1 MQLSI
6 YPFTDQLEP
15 EAVKFLKTHL
25 KPIQVPKGNLLFYQ
39 GDICGDI
46 LWLTKG
52 KVRLYAQAE
61 GIEEITLYTLKP
73 GEQCIVNTASLLSQ
87 TQAIASAETV
97 TDIEGY
103 LIDMQSIKQLA
114 KLSDIYQD
122 YLFSLYQ
129 LRFTSLATLINDIK
143 FKRLDERILDWLNK
157 QNVLAQDSFII
168 ETTHEFIANE
178 LGSSRVVIS
187 RLLKELEQQG
197 KVVLHRGKIELIKH

>member
-15 EAVKFLKTHL
+15 EAVKFLETNL

-39 GDICGDI
+39 GDVCGDV

-52 KVRLYAQAE
+52 NVRLYAQAE
-61 GIEEITLYTLKP
+61 GIEEITLYTLQP

-103 LIDMQSIKQLA
+103 LIDVKSIK
-114 KLSDIYQD
+114 KLSKISDVYQD

-129 LRFTSLATLINDIK
+129 LRFSSLANLINDIK
-143 FKRLDERILDWLNK
+143 FKRLDERILNWLQK
-157 QNVLAQDSFII
+157 QDAKVI
-168 ETTHEFIANE
+168 ETTHEFIGNE

-197 KVVLHRGKIELIKH
+197 KVIHHRGKIELI

>member
-1 MQLSI
+1 MKLSI
-6 YPFTDQLEP
+6 YPFNDQLEP
-15 EAVKFLKTHL
+15 EAITFLETHL

-39 GDICGDI
+39 GDVCGDI

-61 GIEEITLYTLKP
+61 GIEEITLYTLQP

-103 LIDMQSIKQLA
+103 LIDVESIKKLA
-114 KLSDIYQD
+114 KISDVYQD

-129 LRFTSLATLINDIK
+129 LRFTSLANLINDIK
-143 FKRLDERILDWLNK
+143 FKRLDERILDWLQK
-157 QNVLAQDSFII
+157 QDEKII

-178 LGSSRVVIS
+178 LGSSRVVVS

-197 KVVLHRGKIELIKH
+197 KVILHRGKIELI

>member
-1 MQLSI
+1 MKLSI
-6 YPFTDQLEP
+6 YPFTNQLEP
-15 EAVKFLKTHL
+15 EAIKFLKTHL

-39 GDICGDI
+39 GDICSDI

-61 GIEEITLYTLKP
+61 GIEEITLYTLQP

-103 LIDMQSIKQLA
+103 LIDVGSIKKLA
-114 KLSDIYQD
+114 KISDVYQD

-129 LRFTSLATLINDIK
+129 LRFTSLANLINDIK
-143 FKRLDERILDWLNK
+143 FKRLDERILDWLQK
-157 QNVLAQDSFII
+157 QDSKII
-168 ETTHEFIANE
+168 KTTHEFIANE

-197 KVVLHRGKIELIKH
+197 KVILHRGKIERI

>member
-1 MQLSI
+1 MKLSI
-6 YPFTDQLEP
+6 YPFNDQLEP
-15 EAVKFLKTHL
+15 EAVKFLEIHL
-25 KPIQVPKGNLLFYQ
+25 KAIQVPKGNLLFYQ
-39 GDICGDI
+39 GDVCGDI

-61 GIEEITLYTLKP
+61 GIEEITLYTLQP

-87 TQAIASAETV
+87 TQSIASAETV

-103 LIDMQSIKQLA
+103 LIDMEKALRNSPKI
-114 KLSDIYQD
+114 SDVYQD

-129 LRFTSLATLINDIK
+129 LRFTSLANLINDIK
-143 FKRLDERILDWLNK
+143 FKRLDERILNWLQK
-157 QNVLAQDSFII
+157 QDGKII

-178 LGSSRVVIS
+178 LGSSRVVVS

-197 KVVLHRGKIELIKH
+197 KVILHRGKIELI

>member
-15 EAVKFLKTHL
+15 EAVKFLETHL

-61 GIEEITLYTLKP
+61 GIEEITLYTLQP

-103 LIDMQSIKQLA
+103 LIDVESIKKLA
-114 KLSDIYQD
+114 KISDVYQD

-129 LRFTSLATLINDIK
+129 LRFTSLANLINDIK
-143 FKRLDERILDWLNK
+143 FKRLDERILNWLQK
-157 QNVLAQDSFII
+157 QNGKMI

-187 RLLKELEQQG
+187 RLLKELEQQD
-197 KVVLHRGKIELIKH
+197 KVILHRGKIELL

>member
-15 EAVKFLKTHL
+15 EAVKFLETHL
-25 KPIQVPKGNLLFYQ
+25 NPVQVPKGNLLFYQ
-39 GDICGDI
+39 GDVCSDI

-61 GIEEITLYTLKP
+61 GIEEITLYTLQP

-103 LIDMQSIKQLA
+103 LIDVESIKKLA
-114 KLSDIYQD
+114 KISDVYQD

-129 LRFTSLATLINDIK
+129 LRFTSLANLINDIK
-143 FKRLDERILDWLNK
+143 FKRLDERILDWLQK
-157 QNVLAQDSFII
+157 QNSKLI

-178 LGSSRVVIS
+178 LGSSRVVVS
-187 RLLKELEQQG
+187 RLLKELEQQD
-197 KVVLHRGKIELIKH
+197 KVILHRGKIELL

>member
-1 MQLSI
+1 MQLST
-6 YPFTDQLEP
+6 YPFIDQLNP
-15 EAVKFLKTHL
+15 EALDFLKTQL
-25 KPIQVPKGNLLFYQ
+25 KPIKVPKDNLLFYQ
-39 GDICGDI
+39 GDICSDI

-52 KVRLYAQAE
+52 EVRLYAQAD

-87 TQAIASAETV
+87 TEAIATAETV

-103 LIDMQSIKQLA
+103 LIDVQSIKKLA
-114 KLSDIYQD
+114 RLSAVYQD

-129 LRFTSLATLINDIK
+129 LRFSSLANLINDIK
-143 FKRLDERILDWLNK
+143 FKRLDARILDWLK
-157 QNVLAQDSFII
+157 KQDSLLI

-187 RLLKELEQQG
+187 RLLKELEQ
-197 KVVLHRGKIELIKH
+197 KNKLILHRGKIELLKES

>member
-15 EAVKFLKTHL
+15 KAVKFLETHL
-25 KPIQVPKGNLLFYQ
+25 KPVQVPKGNLLFYQ
-39 GDICGDI
+39 GDVCSDI

-61 GIEEITLYTLKP
+61 GIEEITLYTLQP

-103 LIDMQSIKQLA
+103 LIDVKSIKKLA
-114 KLSDIYQD
+114 KISDVYQD

-129 LRFTSLATLINDIK
+129 LRFTSLANLINDIK
-143 FKRLDERILDWLNK
+143 FKRLDERILDWLQK
-157 QNVLAQDSFII
+157 QNSKLI

-178 LGSSRVVIS
+178 LGSSRVVVS

-197 KVVLHRGKIELIKH
+197 KVILHRGKIELL

>member
-39 GDICGDI
+39 GDVCGDI

-61 GIEEITLYTLKP
+61 GIEEITLYTLQP

-103 LIDMQSIKQLA
+103 LIEVESIKKLA
-114 KLSDIYQD
+114 KISDVYQD

-129 LRFTSLATLINDIK
+129 LRFTSLANLINDIK
-143 FKRLDERILDWLNK
+143 FKRLDERILDWLQK
-157 QNVLAQDSFII
+157 QDEKII

-178 LGSSRVVIS
+178 LGSSRVVVS

-197 KVVLHRGKIELIKH
+197 KVILHRGKIELI

>member
-15 EAVKFLKTHL
+15 EAVKFLETHL
-25 KPIQVPKGNLLFYQ
+25 KPVQVPKGNLLFYQ
-39 GDICGDI
+39 GDVCGDI

-52 KVRLYAQAE
+52 KVRLYAQAD
-61 GIEEITLYTLKP
+61 GIEEITLYTLQP
-73 GEQCIVNTASLLSQ
+73 GEQCIVNTASLLSR

-103 LIDMQSIKQLA
+103 LIDVKSIKKLA
-114 KLSDIYQD
+114 KISDVYQD

-129 LRFTSLATLINDIK
+129 LRFTSLANLINDIK
-143 FKRLDERILDWLNK
+143 FKRLDERILDWLQK
-157 QNVLAQDSFII
+157 QDTHMV

-178 LGSSRVVIS
+178 LGSSRVVVS
-187 RLLKELEQQG
+187 RLLKELEQQR
-197 KVVLHRGKIELIKH
+197 KVILHRGKIELIYGL

>member
-1 MQLSI
+1 MQLDT
-6 YPFTDQLEP
+6 YPFIDQLEP
-15 EAVKFLKTHL
+15 EAVKFLETHL

-39 GDICGDI
+39 GDVCGDI

-52 KVRLYAQAE
+52 KVRLYTQAD
-61 GIEEITLYTLKP
+61 GIEEITLYTLQP

-87 TQAIASAETV
+87 TQAIASAETI

-103 LIDMQSIKQLA
+103 LIDVESIKKLA
-114 KLSDIYQD
+114 KISDVYQD

-129 LRFTSLATLINDIK
+129 LRFTSLANLINDIK
-143 FKRLDERILDWLNK
+143 FKRLDERILDWLQK
-157 QNVLAQDSFII
+157 QDEKII

-187 RLLKELEQQG
+187 RLLKELEQQE
-197 KVVLHRGKIELIKH
+197 KVILHRGKIELI

>member
-1 MQLSI
+1 MQISI
-6 YPFTDQLEP
+6 PPFTDTLEP
-15 EAVKFLKTHL
+15 EALAFLEKHL
-25 KPIQVPKGNLLFYQ
+25 KPINVPKNNLLFYQ
-39 GDICGDI
+39 GDVCGDI

-61 GIEEITLYTLKP
+61 GIEEITLYTLEP

-103 LIDMQSIKQLA
+103 LIDMQSIKKLA
-114 KLSDIYQD
+114 KISDIYQD

-143 FKRLDERILDWLNK
+143 FKRLDERILDWLQK
-157 QNVLAQDSFII
+157 QNSTMI

-187 RLLKELEQQG
+187 RILKELEQQG
-197 KVVLHRGKIELIKH
+197 KVILHRGKIELL

>member
-39 GDICGDI
+39 GDVCGDI

-61 GIEEITLYTLKP
+61 GIEEITLYTLQP

-103 LIDMQSIKQLA
+103 LIDVESIKKLA
-114 KLSDIYQD
+114 KISDVYQD

-129 LRFTSLATLINDIK
+129 LRFTSLANLINDIK
-143 FKRLDERILDWLNK
+143 FKRLDERILDWLQK
-157 QNVLAQDSFII
+157 QDEKII

-178 LGSSRVVIS
+178 LGSSRVVVS

-197 KVVLHRGKIELIKH
+197 KVILHRGKIELI

>member
-15 EAVKFLKTHL
+15 EAVKFLETNL

-39 GDICGDI
+39 GDVCGDV

-52 KVRLYAQAE
+52 NVRLYAQAE
-61 GIEEITLYTLKP
+61 GIAEITLYTLQP

-103 LIDMQSIKQLA
+103 LIDVKSIK
-114 KLSDIYQD
+114 KLSKISDVYQD

-129 LRFTSLATLINDIK
+129 LRFSSLANLINDIK
-143 FKRLDERILDWLNK
+143 FKRLDERILNWLQK
-157 QNVLAQDSFII
+157 QDAKVI
-168 ETTHEFIANE
+168 ETTHEFIGNE

-197 KVVLHRGKIELIKH
+197 KVILHRGKIELI